1 VLATVLAILGAVIPF
16 LFDLIR
22 RKITSKNDPQTQHST
37 RLDSIDKAIA
47 GKDSGVDA
55 VNVLLVDFQR
65 VLDSK
70 NSSLKK

>member
-1 VLATVLAILGAVIPF
+1 MLAAILAILGTLIPF

-22 RKITSKNDPQTQHST
+22 KKITSKNDPRIQHST
-37 RLDSIDKAIA
+37 HLNSNDKAIA
-47 GKDSGVDA
+47 GKDSGVNA

-65 VLDSK
+65 VLDPK

>member
-1 VLATVLAILGAVIPF
+1 MLAAILAILGALIPF

-22 RKITSKNDPQTQHST
+22 RKITSKNDPRIQHST
-37 RLDSIDKAIA
+37 RLNSIDKAIA